1 MSVYYKFRSVV
12 KHERITF
19 DGQHISVKDLKK
31 AIMLQKRIGENGDV
45 DLQVMDAQT
54 KLVYMDENF
63 LIPKNSSLLIAR
75 VPVSP
80 QKTKQ
85 WESREGEF
93 IGLPKVDE
101 DGPIEKSANLFRS
114 INRMD
119 SVPPNY
125 RCHKC
130 HQGGHWMKDC
140 YFTDGK
146 GAQKSTGISRNFM
159 VNVEG
164 PQLPRS
170 KMIMVDYET
179 PENFIKN
186 NKSYFENLVYH
197 VGDRSENIDFH
208 SVRGLTSSPP
218 DAEASNDE
226 SKKSSFSEESDSI
239 DPSTSK
245 NLDSI
250 MSSPGDISV
259 TPTLDEPTAMSN
271 SVIQLCFDFS
281 RLSLTTVQKPPHGRS
296 PSSRKNPFPP
306 NGDHHARSGSS
317 FENSKHSRMGVG
329 DLSNQ
334 LDRNMGRGMPSR
346 KRKMHFWS
354 PPRKERRRRYL

>member
-1 MSVYYKFRSVV
+1 
-12 KHERITF
+12 
-19 DGQHISVKDLKK
+19 
-31 AIMLQKRIGENGDV
+31 
-45 DLQVMDAQT
+45 MDAQT

-101 DGPIEKSANLFRS
+101 DGPIEKSANLFRGL
-114 INRMD
+114 NRMD

-146 GAQKSTGISRNFM
+146 RAQKSTGISRSFM
-159 VNVEG
+159 VLVEG
-164 PQLPRS
+164 PQLPGA
-170 KMIMVDYET
+170 KMIMVDNEA
-179 PENFIKN
+179 PENLIEN
-186 NKSYFENLVYH
+186 NKFENLVFH
-197 VGDRSENIDFH
+197 VGDRSVNIDLH

-218 DAEASNDE
+218 EVSDVIFNTEADNDE
-226 SKKSSFSEESDSI
+226 SAKSSFPEESDSI

-245 NLDSI
+245 NLYSI

-259 TPTLDEPTAMSN
+259 TPTLDEATAMSN
-271 SVIQLCFDFS
+271 SVVQLCFDFP
-281 RLSLTTVQKPPHGRS
+281 RLSLTTVQNPPHAGS
-296 PSSRKNPFPP
+296 PFSRRNPFPP
-306 NGDHHARSGSS
+306 NREHHARSGSS
-317 FENSKHSRMGVG
+317 FENSKHSHMGVS

-334 LDRNMGRGMPSR
+334 LDRNMGRGIPSR

-354 PPRKERRRRYL
+354 PPRKERRRRYGDSPQNSPRKEINVRMIRAIAGDGPFPTEI